1 MKGVF
6 TMKKIINSFISL
18 SLCGTF
24 LTCPLNA
31 FAADVAELPEDED
44 SEIFVEEKEWRTRI
58 VKPLKMETELFS
70 YDSLVQEDIYNY
82 DDKGTPLYS
91 DAEGLKNAN
100 YMVTGVFYYESGS
113 KYYTLMPV
121 NGLKDYP
128 SYARAFTMAKT
139 FDNFP
144 ECQDLQPGD
153 FLYITKGTW
162 AESHVP
168 ELFPPSTHSRTE
180 QSSLEVEY
188 IGYGTDILGEEFA
201 DVIIQELAMSPNY
214 ITNQRYD
221 GYDLPEGSNILVKRG
236 DVTNTG
242 EVNIVDVIAVNKNIL
257 GKETLNAR
265 GQLAA
270 DVNQNCKVDSG
281 DSLEILKYVVGLNET
296 L

>member
-1 MKGVF
+1 MKNNIYKQLALG
-6 TMKKIINSFISL
+6 L
-18 SLCGTF
+18 SIAVLM
-24 LTCPLNA
+24 CPLNA

-58 VKPLKMETELFS
+58 VEPLKMETELFS

-113 KYYTLMPV
+113 KYYTLMPI

-128 SYARAFTMAKT
+128 SYSRAYTMAKT

-144 ECQDLQPGD
+144 ECQDLQPGA
-153 FLYITKGTW
+153 FLHIAKGTW
-162 AESHVP
+162 AEGLVP
-168 ELFPPSTHSRTE
+168 ELFPPSAHSRTN

-201 DVIIQELAMSPNY
+201 DVIVQELAMSPNY
-214 ITNQRYD
+214 ITNQRYN
-221 GYDLPEGSNILVKRG
+221 GYDLPEDSNVLVKRG

-242 EVNIVDVIAVNKNIL
+242 EVSIVDVIAVNKNIL
-257 GKETLNAR
+257 GKEILTAR

-281 DSLEILKYVVGLNET
+281 DSLEILKHIVGLEST
-296 L
+296 F